1 MTSEKRS
8 MNKSSSHVFV
18 RLFHSRWFYIV
29 NVLLVLIVGFSFI
42 REIVHSRDIAHQIQ
56 SLQKQSELLQA
67 QHLAIGE
74 LKNAVQTESYVEREA
89 RLKLGLQ
96 KPGESLVILKNDQTP
111 RSASDVSASRQ
122 RTGIDE
128 QEKASQKTLANSS
141 KWWYYFFN
149 KKAYRDAQSL

>member
-1 MTSEKRS
+1 M
-8 MNKSSSHVFV
+8 FV

-29 NVLLVLIVGFSFI
+29 NVVLVLIVGFSFV
-42 REIVHSRDIAHQIQ
+42 REIIHSRDITRQIQ

-67 QHLAIGE
+67 QHLAIGD

-96 KPGESLVILKNDQTP
+96 KPGESLVILKNDVSS
-111 RSASDVSASRQ
+111 RSADDTSDSRK
-122 RTGIDE
+122 RSGTEE
-128 QEKASQKTLANSS
+128 QKNTPQKSLANSS

-149 KKAYRDAQSL
+149 KQAYRDAQSL